1 MTTTTP
7 TILTY
12 YGFGINHLFC
22 SQKRI
27 KTKIIAVRATI
38 CDIENCDL
46 IFLLHTKALNHG
58 DSFIQRLLFDML
70 QFVLLLKVMKK
81 PH

>member
-1 MTTTTP
+1 M
-7 TILTY
+7 
-12 YGFGINHLFC
+12 
-22 SQKRI
+22 
-27 KTKIIAVRATI
+27 AVCATI

-81 PH
+81 PHYDSQKVIHRGANVPA

>member
-1 MTTTTP
+1 M
-7 TILTY
+7 
-12 YGFGINHLFC
+12 
-22 SQKRI
+22 
-27 KTKIIAVRATI
+27 AVRATI